1 MPRLYIAEKPS
12 VAEVLAQTLG
22 GAKKCATHWTTESGD
37 MVTWAIG
44 HLVSLSAPEDYNPAW
59 KDWSV
64 KNLPMLPDKFVWK
77 PASANAA
84 KRLDEIEMV
93 IKLVKPTSIVN
104 ACDAG
109 REGELIFRLIWTEL
123 GLKETVPMERLWLRS
138 MTKEGIKAAIAQ
150 IEPADK
156 YRNLAKAAAIR
167 AIADWTVG
175 MNATRAISHVMR
187 QGLPRGEKS
196 PLFSIGRVQTPTLA
210 LVVDYDS
217 MRKQFK
223 PETSFKVSGDFG
235 PLTASVM
242 VPGEAQAAAIKQACE
257 GQPAVVTSTSVVEN
271 RPPNPLFDLTTL
283 QRFTN
288 VTMGWTAA
296 HTLAVAQKLYEAE
309 KVITY
314 PRTEANALPEDYEP
328 EAQRVMDSLAE
339 QGFAPLVA
347 LALPTNQCPHK
358 SLVFNNAQIT
368 DHFAMMPTGS
378 KLSGGDKDA
387 QTLYNIIV
395 KRFISVFCPAEEVQV
410 TTTTAVVGGN
420 TFTHKA
426 EVTTNPGWRAVYG
439 KKADSTPIAEVPVNP
454 TCNNIQIAK
463 LVTQPPPPMT
473 EAVLLQQMSRPT
485 PGSYIGLGTAA
496 TRASMIEKLKTCEY
510 IAPEGKGWVST
521 DKGSQLVLE
530 LRSRNLLDITNAQM
544 TETWENRLRNIEKG
558 LETTGDFNLDVRL
571 STTHLVNALRV

>member
-12 VAEVLAQTLG
+12 VAEILALTLG

-44 HLVSLSAPEDYNPAW
+44 HLVSLSAPEDYKPEW

-64 KNLPMLPDKFVWK
+64 KNLPMLPEKFTWK

-93 IKLVKPTSIVN
+93 IKQVKPTSIVN

-138 MTKEGIKAAIAQ
+138 MTKEGIKAAIAK

-156 YRNLAKAAAIR
+156 YRNLAKAAAVR

-187 QGLPRGEKS
+187 QGLPRGAKT

-217 MRKQFK
+217 ARKQFK
-223 PETSFKVSGDFG
+223 PETSFNVVGSFG
-235 PLTASVM
+235 PLTASVV
-242 VPGEAQAAAIKQACE
+242 VPDEAQGNQIKQVCE
-257 GQPAVVTSTSVVEN
+257 GQPAVVTSTSVVEK
-271 RPPNPLFDLTTL
+271 RAPNPLFDLTTL

-288 VTMGWTAA
+288 VTLGWTAA

-328 EAQRVMDSLAE
+328 EAQRVMDTLGE
-339 QGFAPLVA
+339 QGFATLVA

-358 SLVFNNAQIT
+358 SLVFNNEQIT

-378 KLSGGDKDA
+378 KLTGGDKDA
-387 QTLYNIIV
+387 QTLYTIIV

-410 TTTTAVVGGN
+410 TTKTAVVGEN
-420 TFTHKA
+420 TFTAKS
-426 EVTTNPGWRAVYG
+426 ECTINPGWRAVYG
-439 KKADSTPIAEVPVNP
+439 KKAEVPP
-454 TCNNIQIAK
+454 TDEPANSVCTNVRVVKQ
-463 LVTQPPPPMT
+463 VTQAPPAMT

-485 PGSYIGLGTAA
+485 PGSFIGLGTAA

-510 IAPEGKGWVST
+510 IAPEGKGWIST
-521 DKGSQLVLE
+521 DKGAQLVLE
-530 LRSRNLLDITNAQM
+530 LRARNLLDITNAQM

-558 LETTGDFNLDVRL
+558 LETTGDFNIDVRL
-571 STTHLVNALRV
+571 STTHLVNALKV